1 MKQLLDKFCNL
12 FPLIEFEIM
21 EKEIKSNIISIE
33 SITTGEKELTRM
45 LNTAKKDLSKFK
57 KLHKNGKVSIEEV
70 FDHEW
75 RVHGME
81 EALMRFQDDNIDL
94 RGEDDIFDV

>member
-1 MKQLLDKFCNL
+1 MKQLLSKFCDL
-12 FPLIEFEIM
+12 FPRIQFEII
-21 EKEIKSNIISIE
+21 EKEIKSNKISIE
-33 SITTGEKELTRM
+33 SVNTGEKELTRM

-75 RVHGME
+75 RVHE
-81 EALMRFQDDNIDL
+81 LQEALIRFQDDSIDL
-94 RGEDDIFDV
+94 EGDDDVFNI

>member
-12 FPLIEFEIM
+12 FPLIEFEII

-75 RVHGME
+75 RVHEME

>member
-75 RVHGME
+75 RVHEME

>member
-45 LNTAKKDLSKFK
+45 LNTAKKDLSKYIRT
-57 KLHKNGKVSIEEV
+57 V
-70 FDHEW
+70 
-75 RVHGME
+75 R
-81 EALMRFQDDNIDL
+81 
-94 RGEDDIFDV
+94 